1 MGCNG
6 AVLEIWQAAER
17 PKLTYAAMKAH
28 ESKREP
34 EAALGAAPG
43 SETWTCRMCN
53 GHGGHAE
60 GCPGESEHIQLLAAL
75 ESSLSEYPKIPSE
88 VWIGTDSAV
97 DKVRW
102 LARRCDGSD
111 RTISRLHDEKMELLT
126 LLRSL
131 HEWFMEKSPE
141 NYNGCGLWI
150 DVDAMLRESPNIVL
164 GCTTSEVNSSK

>member
-1 MGCNG
+1 MTEEKEHPTTSDE
-6 AVLEIWQAAER
+6 AVDRAA
-17 PKLTYAAMKAH
+17 T
-28 ESKREP
+28 
-34 EAALGAAPG
+34 G
-43 SETWTCRMCN
+43 SETWICRMCN

-102 LARRCDGSD
+102 LARRCEGSD
-111 RTISRLHDEKMELLT
+111 RTISRLHDDVSRLHDEKRELLT
-126 LLRSL
+126 LLKSL
-131 HEWFMEKSPE
+131 HEWFMEKSPD

-150 DVDAMLRESPNIVL
+150 DVDATLRESPNAEV
-164 GCTTSEVNSSK
+164 SERGPLTDDKH